1 MSELLQSR
9 RRLPVFRRAMMT
21 LAHALDVLLIWQQRH
36 RERRSLAMLGEHM
49 LKDIGVSR
57 ADIEVEMSKKFWRR

>member
-1 MSELLQSR
+1 MTGTLRNQGG
-9 RRLPVFRRAMMT
+9 LPVHLRALAALCRLLDT
-21 LAHALDVLLIWQQRH
+21 LLLWQERH

-57 ADIEVEMSKKFWRR
+57 ADIEIEMSKKFWRR